1 MSHLLL
7 NNNNRDSNEG
17 LFSTYRK
24 RNYRVDTN
32 YFIRIKRN
40 ILESLFY
47 TDKISVAN
55 LSDLVK

>member
-40 ILESLFY
+40 ILESLFH